1 MASANPGLRPRFGR
15 TERGLHWAHATAFL
29 GMLATGV
36 LLYVPALAGTLG
48 SRPQVKAVHLAMA
61 IAWLV
66 ALLLVAVLG
75 NRRALR
81 SSVRDIDRFDRDDRV
96 WLRRGGRG
104 APQGRFNAGQKLHTH
119 LQAAFAVLLTI
130 SGTLLWLGERDTT
143 FRLSG
148 SIPLHDLT
156 ALAAV
161 VLLLGHLWLALIW
174 PATRPALR
182 GITVGSVRID
192 WAAKHHP
199 KWVAQPEAGPA
210 SAPGRAPHRRPR
222 ALATGAGVLLFG
234 LLATVYVVQD
244 ATSGLGGTPASAAA
258 VALRPPGAPE
268 PATGA
273 TEPVAPPTATPA
285 GPSAAATPGI
295 LLAGRAQQL
304 QQAGQLDQAIVLYR
318 AAVAKLPRRADIRIA
333 LGLAL
338 AASGKTDAAVIQLR
352 RARVV
357 DRSFSVA
364 QVYLGAV
371 LTQAGRTAA
380 GHRELR
386 RYLHRH
392 PNGAG
397 ATFAREQLTANAPH
411 RDQPVP
417 EPAPGGGR
425 GGL

>member
-1 MASANPGLRPRFGR
+1 MASADPGLRPRFGR
-15 TERGLHWAHATAFL
+15 TERLLHWAHATAFF
-29 GMLATGV
+29 GMLATGL
-36 LLYVPALAGTLG
+36 LLYLPTLAGTLG
-48 SRPQVKAVHLAMA
+48 SRPQVKAVHLAVA

-66 ALLLVAVLG
+66 ALVLVAVLG

-119 LQAAFAVLLTI
+119 LQAALAVLLTI
-130 SGTLLWLGERDTT
+130 SGTLLWLGERNTT

-182 GITVGSVRID
+182 GITLGSVRSD

-199 KWVAQPEAGPA
+199 KWVAPPEPAVIAAAGN
-210 SAPGRAPHRRPR
+210 APHRRPR
-222 ALATGAGVLLFG
+222 ALATGAAVSLLG
-234 LLATVYVVQD
+234 LLAAVYVVQD
-244 ATSGLGGTPASAAA
+244 ATSGLGGTPAAAA
-258 VALRPPGAPE
+258 LSPQATPG
-268 PATGA
+268 
-273 TEPVAPPTATPA
+273 PPTAPAATTPSPAAPSTPA
-285 GPSAAATPGI
+285 AASTPGI
-295 LLAGRAQQL
+295 VLAGQAQQL
-304 QQAGQLDQAIVLYR
+304 QQVGQLEQAIVLYR
-318 AAVAKLPRRADIRIA
+318 AAVAKLPRRADVRTA

-338 AASGKTDAAVIQLR
+338 AASGKTDAAVSQFR

-357 DRSFSVA
+357 DPSFSDA

-371 LTQAGRTAA
+371 LTRAGRTAA

-386 RYLHRH
+386 RYLRRH

-397 ATFAREQLTANAPH
+397 ATFARQQLTANAAHP
-411 RDQPVP
+411 
-417 EPAPGGGR
+417 
-425 GGL
+425 